1 MISERHLVKVLFLL
15 FSHFFFYYFRET
27 YNKYIEEGGSMTL
40 KQQRVDVTDR
50 VIGKMKN
57 GEMELFLDNT
67 PIGKMKLSDHMQVE
81 LEHHFEVEQQ
91 KIYQHVTTTEGTDAK
106 YTDCDDGG
114 WC

>member
-1 MISERHLVKVLFLL
+1 MYSERHLVKVLFLL

>member
-1 MISERHLVKVLFLL
+1 
-15 FSHFFFYYFRET
+15 
-27 YNKYIEEGGSMTL
+27 MTL

-67 PIGKMKLSDHMQVE
+67 PIGKMKITDHMQVE

-91 KIYQHVTTTEGTDAK
+91 KIYQQVTTDRNPR
-106 YTDCDDGG
+106 CQVNRL
-114 WC
+114 C